1 MKNIAIIY
9 HDADFDGKL
18 SNEVCRHWLGKLE
31 PKAEI
36 HSYGWDYGRP
46 VPKVTQTDHSDWHD
60 YDQIYIVDLSVDE
73 LMARPELR
81 DKIVWI
87 DHHKSAIEK
96 WDRGTNTGPE
106 QKPPDGGYGG
116 SVHSWERSKDP
127 FHADAGV
134 PEDLK
139 DQFPKGP
146 RSDGWMGIDAFGNSI
161 AFVPDGTRFGGPGLF
176 TGYRIDGVA
185 ACRLCWQW
193 FVSESGPHGDPRT
206 HPVDVFLPFKDAFV
220 DRRVPE
226 PELIRLAGEYDIWDH
241 RDPDGKALQFGLRC
255 CNESELANLVCG
267 QFHGTPE
274 SEGVLRNVVE
284 GGRMVKSYCD
294 RNNDEYSAAYSQTIK
309 WEGLT
314 FCALNIGQRG
324 NSDLL
329 RGGIKPEHDA
339 LFAWRWT
346 GNAVLVSLYHAPGKE
361 HHDLSKIAVQY
372 GGGGHRGAC
381 GFRITLRQLADI
393 LSPEAETGSIVDVDS
408 V

>member
-1 MKNIAIIY
+1 MTDHTKHMKNIAIIY

-18 SNEVCRHWLGKLE
+18 SNEVCRFHLGRLYPEAK
-31 PKAEI
+31 I

-46 VPKVTQTDHSDWHD
+46 VPRPDGALEGIDGMEF
-60 YDQIYIVDLSVDE
+60 YDSIYIVDLSVDE

-96 WDRGTNTGPE
+96 WDTYFHGSE
-106 QKPPDGGYGG
+106 Q
-116 SVHSWERSKDP
+116 
-127 FHADAGV
+127 
-134 PEDLK
+134 
-139 DQFPKGP
+139 
-146 RSDGWMGIDAFGNSI
+146 
-161 AFVPDGTRFGGPGLF
+161 F

-193 FVSESGPHGDPRT
+193 FASESGPHGDPRT

-220 DRRVPE
+220 DRRVSE
-226 PELIRLAGEYDIWDH
+226 PTLIRLAGEYDIWDH
-241 RDPDGKALQFGLRC
+241 RDPDAKALQFGLRAIDQ
-255 CNESELANLVCG
+255 NDFNVLVHYQFACG
-267 QFHGTPE
+267 PTETVDSIYLHPIIE
-274 SEGVLRNVVE
+274 K
-284 GGRMVKSYCD
+284 GRAIKSYCD
-294 RNNDEYSAAYSQTIK
+294 RNNDEYSAAYSQTIN

-346 GNAVLVSLYHAPGKE
+346 GNVVLVSLYHAPGKE
-361 HHDLSKIAVQY
+361 HHDLSKIAVKY
-372 GGGGHRGAC
+372 GGGGHREAC
-381 GFRITLRQLADI
+381 GFRLTLNQLSN
-393 LSPEAETGSIVDVDS
+393 LL
-408 V
+408 